1 MSCEMTPAEALAAK
15 VGGLLKAKGWC
26 VATAES
32 CTAGL
37 VSHLL
42 TNIPGSSTFFVGGVV
57 AYANAVKQA
66 LLGVSAA
73 CLAVHG
79 AVSRETALAMA
90 QGVRRLL
97 HSDVGVAIT
106 GIAGPDGG
114 TAAKPVGTVF
124 VAVSSP
130 LGDQVEH
137 HLGYADRLGN
147 KAFSAEKALALLQ
160 RHLASGAQ
168 D

>member
-1 MSCEMTPAEALAAK
+1 MSCETTPTQALAVQ
-15 VGGLLKAKGWC
+15 VGELLKARAWR

-37 VSHLL
+37 VGHLL
-42 TNIPGSSTFFVGGVV
+42 TNIPGSSVFFVGGVV
-57 AYANAVKQA
+57 AYANAVKQQ
-66 LLGVSAA
+66 LLGVSDASLSA
-73 CLAVHG
+73 HG

-124 VAVSSP
+124 LAVSSP
-130 LGDQVEH
+130 LGDAVEQH
-137 HLGYADRLGN
+137 FGHADRLGN
-147 KAFSAEKALALLQ
+147 KAFFAEAALALLK
-160 RHLASGAQ
+160 RHLASQA
-168 D
+168 